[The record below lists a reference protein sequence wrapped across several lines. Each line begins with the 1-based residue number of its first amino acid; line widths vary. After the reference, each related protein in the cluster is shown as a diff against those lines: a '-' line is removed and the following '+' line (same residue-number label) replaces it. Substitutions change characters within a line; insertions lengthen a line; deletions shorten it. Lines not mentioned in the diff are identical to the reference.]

1 MFVPRAAIAARV
13 VFCLAAILVCCLPLS
28 AQTNVPL
35 SQHVVVVIEENHSF
49 SEVQANMPW
58 LVGQGNA
65 NGFANNYHSD
75 NGGSLLDYLWLASGS
90 CHSAANCTLPAG
102 THDFG
107 CSGNDCTSP
116 ITDDNI
122 FREMNN
128 HGITWKVYAQSYT
141 NAGGMVTTPDNAN
154 HTSYY
159 RRHNGATWYS
169 DILSNVSGSQA
180 KIVDFSQF
188 ATDLANNALPHYSI
202 IVPDGAHDAHD
213 CPNGAAACLQAA
225 DDFLNTNLTPM
236 LSKPYFQSGGD
247 GLLLVTFDEC
257 GGGTNSGCGA
267 SVYTAV
273 IGPKVK
279 PNTVSAT
286 SYKHENSLRT
296 MLDALA
302 LVNHPGASASVSG
315 MLDFFANYVNGIDDL
330 SFTCVSGQCAGTASH
345 DLNTQLDGQSLAANY
360 TGGAAFSA
368 LLLEAASTANISSK
382 NNFDL
387 DLWANI
393 STPSAPQAIEFSMIQ
408 TAGGFQY
415 AFQNQCD
422 FKDTKVWRVWNP
434 TGAGSWISTG
444 RGCAVFAAGWNH
456 FILQFSRNSSHQL
469 VYTGI
474 TINGTYFP
482 WTTSGLVFNAIS
494 TTAADS
500 VKFRVR
506 AVGDGTPTPYTLFV
520 DKWNVY

>member
-1 MFVPRAAIAARV
+1 MFVSRAFSPAKAA
-13 VFCLAAILVCCLPLS
+13 FCLAAMLVCCLSVS

-35 SQHVVVVIEENHSF
+35 SRHVVVVIEENHSF

-58 LVGQGNA
+58 LVGKGNA

-107 CSGNDCTSP
+107 CNGNDCASP
-116 ITDDNI
+116 ITDGNI

-141 NAGGMVTTPDNAN
+141 AAGGTVTTPDNHN
-154 HTSYY
+154 GTSYY

-169 DILSNVSGSQA
+169 DILSNVDNSQA
-180 KIVDFSQF
+180 NIVDFSQF

-225 DDFLNTNLTPM
+225 DSFLNTNLTPM
-236 LSKPYFQSGGD
+236 LGKSYFQAGGD

-267 SVYTAV
+267 QVYTAM

-279 PNTVSAT
+279 PGTVSST

-296 MLDALA
+296 MFDALGMI
-302 LVNHPGASASVSG
+302 NYPGASASVSG
-315 MLDFFANYVNGIDDL
+315 MLDFFSNYINGIDDL
-330 SFTCVSGQCAGTASH
+330 GFVCVSGQCAGTANH
-345 DLNTQLDGQSLAANY
+345 DTGTQLDGQSLAAGY

-368 LLLEAASTANISSK
+368 LLLEATSAANISSK
-382 NNFDL
+382 SNFDL
-387 DLWANI
+387 DFWANI
-393 STPSAPQAIEFSMIQ
+393 STPSAAQAVEFSMIQ
-408 TAGGFQY
+408 TVGGFEY

-422 FKDTKVWRVWNP
+422 FQGSKQWRVWNP
-434 TGAGSWISTG
+434 NAGGSWVNTG
-444 RGCAVFAAGWNH
+444 RGCAVFGTGWSH
-456 FILQFSRNSSHQL
+456 FILQFSRDSNHNL

-482 WTTSGLVFNAIS
+482 WTASGLSFPAIA
-494 TTAADS
+494 TTAGDS

-506 AVGDGTPTPYTLFV
+506 AVGDGVPTPYTLWV